1 MNWNNIEHFL
11 KETIWGLILLGALG
25 SALSY
30 LALNLIGRANKG
42 RKLLWAFYKEGRTRI
57 FNRALKS
64 SSYKE
69 QIRFNTLFMAVIGC
83 FSLINS
89 TIVSEDSTMF
99 PDWLNP
105 FISALALTFCA
116 INFSIYLKV
125 NKRYIQDELKESE
138 ELNTTKRNK

>member
-1 MNWNNIEHFL
+1 MDWNSIEHFL

-30 LALNLIGRANKG
+30 FALNLIGRANKG